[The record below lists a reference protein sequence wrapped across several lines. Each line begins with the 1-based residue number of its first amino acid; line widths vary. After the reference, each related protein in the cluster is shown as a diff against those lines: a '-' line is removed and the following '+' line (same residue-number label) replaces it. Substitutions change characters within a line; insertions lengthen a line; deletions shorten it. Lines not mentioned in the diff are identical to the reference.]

1 MADCGGP
8 DLKYQE
14 FVDLLHRSE
23 LMDADQLRGADAQF
37 DSGATPEMLAE
48 HLTSS
53 GLLTKWQTKYL
64 LMGRARGFRLGDYIL
79 LDQLGRGGMGSVFLA
94 RHRLIDRQV
103 AIKIF
108 SSSHGDQ
115 ESLLRRFDREAFAT
129 AKLSHPNIV
138 RVFDID
144 QQGDTHYMVMELIRG
159 QDLRAIVKQ
168 SGPLS
173 LTKAAH
179 YMAQAAVG
187 LHHAHGRGL
196 IHRDVKP
203 ANLVV
208 TQDDVLKVLDLGL
221 ALIRND
227 EAVAA
232 LTVTNAHTMMG
243 TADYLSP
250 EQALHAHEVDH
261 RADIYSLGCTFYFLL
276 TGQAP
281 FNEGTMAQ
289 RILMHQNNA
298 PRDVRALREDCPHA
312 LATICMTML
321 AKRPEDRITSG
332 NEVAKGLC
340 RWLLSNGF
348 DTSNTTYGK
357 LYEPI
362 ALPVDSS
369 AESSQPVELE
379 RVDDGGTL
387 EKLQNSRANQPPVV
401 LWVVLALCFLAS
413 LTLLLVVLLR

>member
-1 MADCGGP
+1 MAQLD
-8 DLKYQE
+8 
-14 FVDLLHRSE
+14 SE
-23 LMDADQLRGADAQF
+23 
-37 DSGATPEMLAE
+37 ATPEMLTA
-48 HLTSS
+48 HLTAS
-53 GLLTKWQTKYL
+53 GLLTDWQAKNL
-64 LMGRARGFRLGDYIL
+64 LMGRARGFHLGDYTL
-79 LDQLGRGGMGSVFLA
+79 QGQLGRGGMGSVFLA

-108 SSSHGDQ
+108 SSKLG
-115 ESLLRRFDREAFAT
+115 EEEAMLRRFDREAFAT

-144 QQGDTHYMVMELIRG
+144 QQGDTHYMVMELVRG
-159 QDLRAIVKQ
+159 QDLRAMVKQ
-168 SGPLS
+168 SGPLP

-250 EQALHAHEVDH
+250 EQALHAHEVDY

-281 FNEGTMAQ
+281 FNEGTIAQ
-289 RILMHQNNA
+289 RILMHQKDM

-321 AKRPEDRITSG
+321 AKRPEDRTASG
-332 NEVAKGLC
+332 NDVAKGLC

-348 DTSNTTYGK
+348 ETSNTTYGK

-362 ALPVDSS
+362 ALPIDAS
-369 AESSQPVELE
+369 AERSDSVTLD
-379 RVDDGGTL
+379 RVDDGVNM
-387 EKLQNSRANQPPVV
+387 ERRQHARVSQPPLV
-401 LWVVLALCFLAS
+401 LWVVLAICVLAS
-413 LTLLLVVLLR
+413 LTLMIVVLVQ